1 MVELNHTSNPSHCGV
16 FIKLNLD
23 VALKSIGY
31 TVALYFVIK
40 TFGPIIWDFIREN
53 FLGKKNQRKNDL
65 DAMIRTKEA
74 MLRRGETKATGKA
87 ITPGAGAGR
96 RFKTKTEEL
105 YTLEFEA
112 LSKSGGD
119 EAKKESAKKM
129 MELIGN
135 GQWGEG
141 PQFQEIN
148 KLVGGKIGREPE
160 LSLLSKHIN
169 SFINREV
176 ALSLDKPELP
186 TYEEVREALVVKILI
201 NILIDEAKSGD
212 GALTKKIASRHGMQP
227 KSIINAI
234 DYMVTS
240 SAKGSVKDLIKKI
253 LTGTVPKVTQLTPAD
268 LEKGS
273 HILCIGAD
281 GKRFINGPTLMKMIE
296 DQASLFESLTKI
308 PPLKNK
314 KDLRGAL
321 KIMGLGKNPEK
332 ADVKKRYKK
341 LAQLKHPDRLAS
353 KGLSP
358 DMEKIASENF
368 AVIQE
373 AYHIILDHI
382 DKE

>member
-1 MVELNHTSNPSHCGV
+1 MVELNHTSNSSLCGA
-16 FIKLNLD
+16 FIKLNLEI
-23 VALKSIGY
+23 AIKSVGY
-31 TVALYFVIK
+31 TVGLYFAIK
-40 TFGPIIWDFIREN
+40 IFGPILWDLIKDN
-53 FLGKKNQRKNDL
+53 FLSDKNKRKNDL

-74 MLRRGETKATGKA
+74 MLRRGETKASGKA
-87 ITPGAGAGR
+87 LTPTTGGR

-105 YTLEFEA
+105 YTLDFEA

-119 EAKKESAKKM
+119 EKKKESSKKM
-129 MELIGN
+129 IELIGS

-141 PQFQEIN
+141 PAYQEIN
-148 KLVGGKIGREPE
+148 KLIAGKIGRDPE
-160 LSLLSKHIN
+160 LSILSKHIN

-176 ALSLDKPELP
+176 ALALDKGELP
-186 TYEEVREALVVKILI
+186 LFEEIKEALVVKILI
-201 NILIDEAKSGD
+201 NILVDEARSGD
-212 GALTKKIASRHGMQP
+212 GPLTKKLSSRYNVQP

-240 SAKGSVKDLIKKI
+240 AAKGSVKDLVKKV
-253 LTGTVPKVTQLTPAD
+253 LTGTVPKVTQLSAVD

-273 HILCIGAD
+273 HIICIGAD
-281 GKRFINGPTLMKMIE
+281 GKRFINSPTLMKLIE
-296 DQASLFESLTKI
+296 DQAIMFESLTKL

-332 ADVKKRYKK
+332 DDVKKRYKK

-353 KGLSP
+353 KGLP
-358 DMEKIASENF
+358 TDMEKIASENF

-382 DKE
+382 DKD

>member
-1 MVELNHTSNPSHCGV
+1 M
-16 FIKLNLD
+16 IK
-23 VALKSIGY
+23 V
-31 TVALYFVIK
+31 
-40 TFGPIIWDFIREN
+40 FGPIIWDFIKDN
-53 FLGKKNQRKNDL
+53 FMGGKNQRKNNL
-65 DAMIRTKEA
+65 DAMIRSKEA
-74 MLRRGETKATGKA
+74 MLRRGEAKATGKA
-87 ITPGAGAGR
+87 MTVGAGAGR

-105 YTLEFEA
+105 YTLEFES

-119 EAKKESAKKM
+119 DKKKESAKKM

-148 KLVGGKIGREPE
+148 KLIAGKIGREPE
-160 LSLLSKHIN
+160 LSALSKHIN

-176 ALSLDKPELP
+176 ALTLDKGDLP
-186 TYEEVREALVVKILI
+186 GYEEIREALVTKILI
-201 NILIDEAKSGD
+201 NILIEEAKSGD
-212 GALTKKIASRHGMQP
+212 GPLLKKLSSRFGVQP
-227 KSIINAI
+227 KALINAV
-234 DYMVTS
+234 DYLVTS
-240 SAKGSVKDLIKKI
+240 AAKGSVRDLIKKI
-253 LTGTVPKVTQLTPAD
+253 LSGTVPKVTQLSAVD

-281 GKRFINGPTLMKMIE
+281 GKRFINPPTLTKILE
-296 DQASLFESLTKI
+296 EQANLFESLTKI

-332 ADVKKRYKK
+332 DDVKKRYKK
-341 LAQLKHPDRLAS
+341 LAQQKHPDRLAS
-353 KGLSP
+353 KGLP
-358 DMEKIASENF
+358 ADMEKIASENF

-382 DKE
+382 DKD